1 MVRNAMMPFAR
12 NGLGIEPA
20 IDRFFGR
27 TLDMPTWTEGTEV
40 RELEDRAE
48 ITLDV
53 PGVKPDQVAVSIE
66 NRTLTVKVA
75 REGRGE
81 FTRQFTV
88 GPTYDLGHVD
98 AHLELGVLTLVLPKA
113 AEAQPRTIEVKVR

>member
-1 MVRNAMMPFAR
+1 MVRNALMPFAR

-27 TLDMPTWTEGTEV
+27 APDMPTWTEGTEV

-48 ITLDV
+48 VSLDV
-53 PGVKPDQVAVSIE
+53 PGVKPEQVAVSVE
-66 NRTLTVKVA
+66 NRTLMVKVE

-98 AHLELGVLTLVLPKA
+98 AHLELGVLTLTLPKA
-113 AEAQPRTIEVKVR
+113 AEAQPRTIEVKVS